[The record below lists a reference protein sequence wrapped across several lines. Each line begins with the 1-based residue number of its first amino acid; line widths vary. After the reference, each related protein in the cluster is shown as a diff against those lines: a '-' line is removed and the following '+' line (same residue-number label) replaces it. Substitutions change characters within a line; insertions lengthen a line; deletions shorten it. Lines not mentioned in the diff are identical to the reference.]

1 MTTAK
6 LTVAEDDLSKACAK
20 VGRFLHEFA
29 LVEQEINNSIVQ
41 ILDLKGDAA
50 DVVANSIDFFRKA
63 NLLQTVA
70 LETAPEPEKNSI
82 GKLFSAVAKRNDD
95 RNVMAHS
102 VFEPAADEG
111 VQFRRTVAKDGRVK
125 KSDPLW
131 TKQDF
136 ENSYKSLHDIREKL
150 TKLSPMLTLSINEDR
165 RTRIFHHYLYTPA
178 SSWVPVPP
186 TRAILGLLS
195 EEEARNFSR
204 LDSRLNKDSTIT
216 TKEKPA
222 KSNS

>member
-6 LTVAEDDLSKACAK
+6 PIVAEDDLSKVCAK

-29 LVEQEINNSIVQ
+29 LVEQEISNGIVQ

-70 LETAPEPEKNSI
+70 LEIAPETEKNSI
-82 GKLFSAVAKRNDD
+82 GKLFSAVAEENSD
-95 RNVMAHS
+95 RILMAHS
-102 VFEPAADEG
+102 VFEPAANEG

-136 ENSYKSLHDIREKL
+136 ENSYKRLRDIQEKL
-150 TKLSPMLTLSINEDR
+150 IELCPRLLGLSAEGRSQ
-165 RTRIFHHYLYTPA
+165 IFSHYLA
-178 SSWVPVPP
+178 SSYVPLA
-186 TRAILGLLS
+186 RAHLEQS
-195 EEEARNFSR
+195 M
-204 LDSRLNKDSTIT
+204 NKTS
-216 TKEKPA
+216 
-222 KSNS
+222 